1 MIYSVVGGE
10 MNQYTSIDGRWFYVT
25 IDFKSLSC
33 IRIIGSSKLM
43 CSMCFLSDIEFKL
56 F

>member
-10 MNQYTSIDGRWFYVT
+10 MNQHICGRCFYVS

-33 IRIIGSSKLM
+33 LSIMGSNKLM
-43 CSMCFLSDIEFKL
+43 LACFSWMVLNFKL